1 MTARAR
7 DLERDINRLSLL
19 IAAIPLSAFSLV
31 LYQSHWYWAD
41 KLLLLLPLLV
51 LVCLL
56 VMQLKQ
62 RVLAVFRASN
72 SVLESITHADAGL
85 RLGPASGV
93 LGEHY
98 RLLNQLAEQISNRRL
113 LSTEQHILL
122 QKVSQ
127 HIAVGI
133 IAVDSEQRILL
144 MNPAAELLFQTSFE
158 RWRGWPLQQLGVN
171 TELQQAAPRLVP
183 LVIGQQQKQ
192 VYVVTE
198 QYLNQGQQQYLI
210 FITDV
215 QQLLYEQE
223 RQAWQK
229 LLRVL
234 SHEVN
239 NSLTPICAIS
249 QGLSK
254 QLQQP
259 ADFDCAQ
266 LTEGLQVINERAQR
280 LNVFMRSYQQLS
292 RLPPPD
298 KQPIDLQTLVSAI
311 SGLFDDRVS
320 VSGAAVRVFADPT
333 QLQQLLLNLV
343 NNALEATTD
352 PLATPVEID
361 WQTQG
366 RLLILTV
373 TDHGCGIQN
382 PDNLFVPFY
391 STKTTGSGI
400 GLVLSRQIAR
410 NHGGDLQLLNR
421 QHGPGAQCR
430 LLLPL

>member
-259 ADFDCAQ
+259 AGFDCAQ

>member
-1 MTARAR
+1 MTARPR
-7 DLERDINRLSLL
+7 YLERDIHRLSLL
-19 IAAIPLSAFSLV
+19 IAAIPLLALSVV
-31 LYQSHWYWAD
+31 LYQVNWFWAH

-51 LVCLL
+51 LMLIL
-56 VMQLKQ
+56 VLQLKQ
-62 RVLAVFRASN
+62 RVLAVFLASN
-72 SVLESITHADAGL
+72 SVLESITNADAGL
-85 RLGPASGV
+85 RMGPARGV
-93 LGEHY
+93 LAEHA
-98 RLLNQLAEQISNRRL
+98 RLLNQLAEQISNQRL
-113 LSTEQHILL
+113 LSTEQHLLL

-133 IAVDSEQRILL
+133 IAVDSDHRILL

-158 RWRGWPLQQLGVN
+158 RWRGWPLQQLGMDP
-171 TELQQAAPRLVP
+171 ELQQIAPRLVR
-183 LVIGQQQKQ
+183 LVVGQQHKQ

-254 QLQQP
+254 QLQQQSS
-259 ADFDCAQ
+259 FDRAQ
-266 LTEGLQVINERAQR
+266 LTEGLLVINERAQG
-280 LNVFMRSYQQLS
+280 LNLFMRSYQQLS
-292 RLPPPD
+292 SLPAPD
-298 KQPIDLQTLVSAI
+298 KQSVELLTLVGAI
-311 SGLFDDRVS
+311 SGLFAGRVRLL
-320 VSGAAVRVFADPT
+320 GPAVRLFADPT
-333 QLQQLLLNLV
+333 QLQQVLVNLV
-343 NNALEATTD
+343 KNALEATAD
-352 PLATPVEID
+352 PADWPVEID
-361 WQTQG
+361 WQIQG
-366 RLLILTV
+366 RLLILTIS
-373 TDHGCGIQN
+373 DRGCGIEN

-391 STKTTGSGI
+391 STKATGSGI

-421 QHGPGAQCR
+421 QPGPGAQSR

>member
-1 MTARAR
+1 MTARPQY
-7 DLERDINRLSLL
+7 LERDINRLSLL
-19 IAAIPLSAFSLV
+19 IAAIPLLALSIV
-31 LYQSHWYWAD
+31 LYQVNWFWAD

-51 LVCLL
+51 LILIL
-56 VMQLKQ
+56 VLQLKQ
-62 RVLAVFRASN
+62 RVLAVFLASN
-72 SVLESITHADAGL
+72 SVLESITDADAGL
-85 RLGPASGV
+85 RMGPARGV
-93 LGEHY
+93 LAEHA
-98 RLLNQLAEQISNRRL
+98 RLLNQLAEQISNQRL
-113 LSTEQHILL
+113 LSTEQHLLL

-133 IAVDSEQRILL
+133 IAVDSEHRILL

-158 RWRGWPLQQLGVN
+158 RWRGWPLQQLGMEP
-171 TELQQAAPRLVP
+171 ELQQIAPRLVR
-183 LVIGQQQKQ
+183 LVVGQQQKQ

-254 QLQQP
+254 QLQQQSS
-259 ADFDCAQ
+259 FDSAQ
-266 LTEGLQVINERAQR
+266 LTEGLLVINERAQG
-280 LNVFMRSYQQLS
+280 LNLFMRSYQQLS
-292 RLPPPD
+292 SLPPPV
-298 KQPIDLQTLVSAI
+298 KQPVELLTLVGAI
-311 SGLFDDRVS
+311 SGLFAGRVRLL
-320 VSGAAVRVFADPT
+320 GPAVGLFADPT
-333 QLQQLLLNLV
+333 QLQQVLVNLV
-343 NNALEATTD
+343 KNALEATAD
-352 PLATPVEID
+352 PAASPVEID
-361 WQTQG
+361 WHTQG
-366 RLLILTV
+366 RLLILTIA
-373 TDHGCGIQN
+373 DRGCGIEN

-391 STKTTGSGI
+391 STKATGSGI

-421 QHGPGAQCR
+421 QPGPGAQSR